1 MFCELG
7 GPRLGRG
14 RTESCCCCCSSFRAS
29 CAATASCLTL
39 RRPTTGKSHRH
50 HHCPGIYVVP
60 GLRRHWEKLRSRD
73 NCRSRQFQRQV
84 VDLFSIGAY
93 EVKST
98 MHVMSPYSPRHMAI
112 MQNDSTTFT
121 SALLISTLTPITLL
135 NILFINPMRTLLKQK
150 EAPSWM

>member
-50 HHCPGIYVVP
+50 HHCQGIYVISRP
-60 GLRRHWEKLRSRD
+60 RHWEKLRSRG

-84 VDLFSIGAY
+84 VDPFSTGAY

-135 NILFINPMRTLLKQK
+135 NILFIHPMRTLLKQK